1 MNVLQW
7 LSFSTKQL
15 PAAEAGVQTLSG
27 GNRGRQ
33 GGQPLERERG
43 RAVLAE
49 REHRTRHSGVLVEM
63 TMES

>member
-33 GGQPLERERG
+33 GGQPLEREG
-43 RAVLAE
+43 ELF
-49 REHRTRHSGVLVEM
+49 
-63 TMES
+63 